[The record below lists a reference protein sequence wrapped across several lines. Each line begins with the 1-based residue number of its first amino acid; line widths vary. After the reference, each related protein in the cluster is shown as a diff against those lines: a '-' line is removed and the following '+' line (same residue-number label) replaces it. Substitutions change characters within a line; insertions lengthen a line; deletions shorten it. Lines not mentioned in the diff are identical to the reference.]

1 MSTWTGFFRV
11 LFQQK
16 TKTRGIKKKAKPT
29 WIHQWSA
36 RIKPAPVT
44 GYRPIIK
51 VAMTLVNSIGCGGPS
66 AVVWLLLLCCLGNHQ
81 PAVAGESIFDNII
94 NQLMSTAA
102 TAQNYLDT
110 TAGPQQKQQQSS
122 VEESSLYS
130 VDITSSFLGN
140 GLPTVASYDENTP
153 FWNPFTWL
161 KPRAVSI
168 PYNPD
173 TDLTTVSN
181 YNLYRYKMQTLWNLL
196 WFRERVQVCTG
207 NSVF

>member
-1 MSTWTGFFRV
+1 
-11 LFQQK
+11 
-16 TKTRGIKKKAKPT
+16 
-29 WIHQWSA
+29 
-36 RIKPAPVT
+36 
-44 GYRPIIK
+44 
-51 VAMTLVNSIGCGGPS
+51 MTLVNSIGCGGPS

-130 VDITSSFLGN
+130 VDISSSFLGN

-181 YNLYRYKMQTLWNLL
+181 YNLYRYKMQTLRNLL

-207 NSVF
+207 NLVF